1 MSNLDAPFGG
11 LSAHENDVWARFWAM
26 QMQLPTSL
34 DAQLKRDAGVTY
46 FEFQALLKI
55 SDSKHN
61 SRRMTDLSEA
71 TSMSLSH
78 LSRVVT
84 RLEKKGLV
92 VRIPDP
98 NDGRS
103 TFAALTPTGEKTVQE
118 ALPGHVAEMRRV
130 FFDNLSESEL
140 DLLTGVFSRVNAA
153 LVAEPGL
160 SSVAA
165 QPAKVDAA

>member
-1 MSNLDAPFGG
+1 MEAHIGG
-11 LSAHENDVWARFWAM
+11 LSAHETDAWSRLWNM
-26 QMQLPTSL
+26 QMQLPASL
-34 DAQLKRDAGVTY
+34 DSQLKRDAGVTY

-55 SDSKHN
+55 SEAEND

-71 TSMSLSH
+71 TAMSLSH

-92 VRIPDP
+92 ARIPDP

-103 TFAALTPTGEKTVQE
+103 TFAALTPAGKKTVE
-118 ALPGHVAEMRRV
+118 TALPGHVAEMRRV
-130 FFDNLSESEL
+130 FFDNLSDEEL
-140 DLLTGVFSRVNAA
+140 EVISGVFARVNSA

-160 SSVAA
+160 ATVSST
-165 QPAKVDAA
+165 AKAVDAA